1 MPEQCNRRPKCENE
15 RYGENEKCIYH
26 CDKSTFNDRDIKNFW
41 EKLRQDYQLTWHI
54 DKDIT
59 FENIHFPSFQNSS
72 YLPFNFFQNNR
83 VLGSIFTFKK
93 CIFYGDINFIV
104 NQLRQEIIFDECIFN
119 GNIQTR
125 DANIITIIHCEL
137 KHEITTLQCNS
148 LHIHKTKF
156 LQNAIFNIN
165 NIINISDCTFSKEAQ
180 VIGSSSPECMISN
193 VQFKQKILM
202 QNCGEV
208 TLSSIDFNHDVTF
221 QRLQNLKLIG
231 SSFSKKV
238 IFENTANLEIDHT
251 RISNLTLTSIQSL
264 KLINE
269 STILGTLG
277 IEGESQSVFIENS
290 QVDKKLELKN
300 VKEFTCKSMKVFGST
315 QLEGK
320 YDVINIESSQF
331 EDILI
336 HSTSNLTIIQSV
348 INKFCH
354 FKGKEYKSIVLQ
366 ESEFNGSLI
375 INETE
380 VLELSSVA
388 SKSTLTLPDNKYGKI
403 LFKNAIFQDV
413 EISSSKD
420 FLVSKSKFDGNVNF
434 YGDDYEVFNLDTA
447 IFKKSCS
454 FPKSQIHYLSGKS
467 CQFYED
473 ITFCGG
479 NEFTFVNVKFKKTL
493 KLIGEYGDIKFERC
507 DVKENFALVSFNAP
521 IELKSCLFQG
531 NIDFSK
537 SNIPQ
542 LVVRSS
548 CFEKKFDLS
557 DSTFI
562 SIDCEGQEDE
572 RYPKNQFLEGVNF
585 SKSKHQ
591 TIHINHC
598 LFENSLVFHNV
609 QGICYLSDISNSVIK
624 KLEIL
629 NSTVARLFANSEN
642 LQIGTC
648 SLESIKLDNGD
659 DDIMI
664 KKLQIEEFLCD
675 KISIPKA
682 LNLTDMEIKKFRISN
697 CNFEYSLRIKYSD
710 IEIFNLISNTF
721 EDLQIIENHN
731 DDFSKIREL
740 RLKNTTIKNAVFD
753 KLRYDKFIMNDAHVS
768 GAKIGFVKFKEGSR
782 ETNRF
787 FKNYYDSISD
797 YIQANEYYKQ
807 EMIEQYKVT
816 QDKGERFILFW
827 GRWISNFGQS
837 WLRPLLWALLVTI
850 LCYRIANYE
859 LLSLSGFR
867 ENHIA
872 WMINDILKFANPLNS
887 DSKANYGLFY
897 WAWMFHKLIMSALL
911 YHFVVA
917 VKRKT
922 RR

>member
-26 CDKSTFNDRDIKNFW
+26 CDKSTFNDRDIQNFW
-41 EKLRQDYQLTWHI
+41 EKLRLDYQLTWQI
-54 DKDIT
+54 NKDII
-59 FENIHFPSFQNSS
+59 FENIHFPSFQNSQ
-72 YLPFNFFQNNR
+72 YYPFNFFQNNR
-83 VLGSIFTFKK
+83 VLNNIFTFKK
-93 CIFYGDINFIV
+93 CIFYGDINFLI
-104 NQLRQEIIFDECIFN
+104 NHLQQEIIFDECLFY
-119 GNIQTR
+119 GNIQTQI
-125 DANIITIIHCEL
+125 ANKITITNCEF

-148 LHIHKTKF
+148 LQILSTKF
-156 LQNAIFNIN
+156 FQNTLFTVN
-165 NIINISDCTFSKEAQ
+165 NSLTIEGCTFSKEAQ
-180 VIGSSSPECMISN
+180 FNGSSSAEYMISN
-193 VQFKQKILM
+193 VQFKQKIFI
-202 QNCGEV
+202 QNCAAV
-208 TLSSIDFNHDVTF
+208 TMSSMDFSHDIAF
-221 QRLQNLKLIG
+221 KGLQNLKLIE
-231 SSFSKKV
+231 SSFTKKV
-238 IFENTANLEIDHT
+238 FIEKAANIEISHT
-251 RISNLTLTSIQSL
+251 RITNLTLTSVGWL
-264 KLINE
+264 KLINM
-269 STILGTLG
+269 SNVLGTLS

-290 QVDKKLELKN
+290 QVIKKLELKN
-300 VKEFTCKSMKVFGST
+300 VKEFTCKNLKVFSDT
-315 QLEGK
+315 QLIGK
-320 YDVINIESSQF
+320 FNAIQIESSQF
-331 EDILI
+331 ENILI
-336 HSTSNLTIIQSV
+336 HSASNLKITQSIIKKS
-348 INKFCH
+348 CSL
-354 FKGKEYKSIVLQ
+354 KGKGYKSIVLQ

-380 VLELSSVA
+380 LLELSGVK
-388 SKSTLTLPDNKYGKI
+388 SKSTLILPDNKYEKI
-403 LFKNAIFQDV
+403 LLKNAIFQDV

-420 FLVSKSKFDGNVNF
+420 FLVSKSKFNGNVNF
-434 YGDDYEVFNLDTA
+434 YGDDYEVFNLDTT
-447 IFKKSCS
+447 IFKKLCS

-473 ITFCGG
+473 VTFCGG

-507 DVKENFALVSFNAP
+507 DVKENFALITFNGP
-521 IELKSCLFQG
+521 IELKSCLFRG

-537 SNIPQ
+537 SIIPQ

-557 DSTFI
+557 DSTFM
-562 SIDCEGQEDE
+562 SIDCEGQENE
-572 RYPKNQFLEGVNF
+572 RYPKNQFLEEVNF

-609 QGICYLSDISNSVIK
+609 QNICYLSDISNSVIK

-629 NSTVARLFANSEN
+629 NSTVSRLFAISEN
-642 LQIGTC
+642 VQIGTC
-648 SLESIKLDNGD
+648 SLESIKLDNGN

-664 KKLQIEEFLCD
+664 KKFQIEEFLCD

-682 LNLTDMEIKKFRISN
+682 LSLTDMEIKKLRISN

-731 DDFSKIREL
+731 DDFSKMREL

-816 QDKGERFILFW
+816 QDKGEQFILFW
-827 GRWISNFGQS
+827 GKWISNFGQS
-837 WLRPLLWALLVTI
+837 WLRPLLWALLITI

-872 WMINDILKFANPLNS
+872 WMLNDILKFANPLNS